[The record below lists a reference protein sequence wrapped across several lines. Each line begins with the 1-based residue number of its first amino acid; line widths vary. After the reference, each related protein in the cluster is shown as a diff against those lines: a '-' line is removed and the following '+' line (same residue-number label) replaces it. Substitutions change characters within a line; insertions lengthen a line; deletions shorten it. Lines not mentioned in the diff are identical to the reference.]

1 MYELVGYI
9 RRTGE
14 YQGRPF
20 DNYNLHC
27 KVMAPPEG
35 QIGEAVEVLKVRKAV
50 VDLLESTHGPL
61 QIGDVLDVYYDRFG
75 KITTIAVR

>member
-27 KVMAPPEG
+27 KVMDPPEG
-35 QIGEAVEVLKVRKAV
+35 MEGEAVEVLKVKTAV
-50 VDLLESTHGPL
+50 VDAFTAAHGPL
-61 QIGDVLDVYYDRFG
+61 SIGDVIDVYYDRFG
-75 KITTIAVR
+75 RITSIMVR